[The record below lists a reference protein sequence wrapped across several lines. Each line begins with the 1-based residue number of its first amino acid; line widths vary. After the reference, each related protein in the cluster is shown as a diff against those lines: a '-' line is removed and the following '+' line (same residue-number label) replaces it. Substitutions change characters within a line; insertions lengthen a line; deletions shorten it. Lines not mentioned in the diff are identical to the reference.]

1 MTNPGICK
9 KEGHKMINYNGNK
22 AENVKIAYIGG
33 GSRGWAWKLMTDLA
47 MADDISGEIALYDI
61 DYDASKKNEII
72 GNRIKD
78 MKECKSVWTYKASK
92 TIDEALAGANFV
104 VISILPATFDEMQ
117 SDVHTPEEY
126 NIYQAVGDTTG
137 PGGIIRALRTI
148 PMYET
153 IAKVIEKNCPDA
165 WVISYTNPMAVCVST
180 LYKVFPKIKAFG
192 CCHEV
197 FGTQKLLAKMLG
209 EMCGIENIN
218 REEIITNVVGVN
230 HFTWLTS
237 AQYRN
242 IDLFP
247 LYKEFCQ
254 KYAEDGYKNGTD
266 DNWMNNA
273 FQCEEMVK
281 MDLFLRHGY
290 IAAAGDRHLAEF
302 CNQKWYLES
311 PERVAE
317 MHFGLTNV
325 DYRKK
330 DRIKKV
336 EKSERMVSGEDAFEF
351 SNSGEDGVNQ
361 IRALL
366 GLHSFVTNINIPN
379 VGQIPNLPKGVIVES
394 NATFRAN
401 SATPVFAGDVP
412 FELYPM
418 IAKLA
423 GEQELTVRAGLER
436 NFDLAFQAF
445 VQDPLC
451 SNLSLSEAKK
461 LFDKMIDNTKEY
473 LW

>member
-1 MTNPGICK
+1 
-9 KEGHKMINYNGNK
+9 MIKFNGNK
-22 AENVKIAYIGG
+22 AENIKIAYIGG

-61 DYDASKKNEII
+61 DYEASKKNEII

-78 MKECKSVWTYKASK
+78 MDECKSVWNYSAAK
-92 TIDEALAGANFV
+92 TIDEALYGANFV
-104 VISILPATFDEMQ
+104 IISILPGTFDEMY

-148 PMYET
+148 PMYEV
-153 IAKVIEKNCPDA
+153 IAKAIEKNCPEA
-165 WVISYTNPMAVCVST
+165 WVINYTNPMAVCVNT
-180 LYKVFPKIKAFG
+180 LYRVFPKIKAFG

-197 FGTQKLLAKMLG
+197 FGTQKLLAKMLS
-209 EMCGIENIN
+209 EMCGIENVK
-218 REEIITNVVGVN
+218 REEIITNVIGVN
-230 HFTWLTS
+230 HFTWITS

-242 IDLFP
+242 IDLFSH
-247 LYKEFCQ
+247 YREFCL
-254 KYAEDGYKNGTD
+254 KYADDGYKNGAD
-266 DNWMNNA
+266 DNWMNNS
-273 FQCEEMVK
+273 FQSEEKVK
-281 MDLFLRHGY
+281 MDLFLRYGF

-302 CNQKWYLES
+302 CNKTWYLES
-311 PERVAE
+311 PERVKD
-317 MHFGLTNV
+317 MHFGLTSV
-325 DYRKK
+325 EYRKK
-330 DRIKKV
+330 DWAKKF
-336 EKSERMVSGEDAFEF
+336 EKSERMVKGEDTFEF

-366 GLHSFVTNINIPN
+366 GLHNFVTNINIPN
-379 VGQIPNLPKGVIVES
+379 IGQIPNLPKGVVVES

-401 SATPVFAGDVP
+401 SAVPVFAGDVP
-412 FELYPM
+412 VELYSM
-418 IAKLA
+418 LSRLA

-436 NFDLAFQAF
+436 DFDLAFQAF

-451 SNLSLSEAKK
+451 SNLTISDAKK
-461 LFDKMIDNTKEY
+461 LFDKMTENTKAY

>member
-1 MTNPGICK
+1 
-9 KEGHKMINYNGNK
+9 
-22 AENVKIAYIGG
+22 
-33 GSRGWAWKLMTDLA
+33 
-47 MADDISGEIALYDI
+47 
-61 DYDASKKNEII
+61 
-72 GNRIKD
+72 
-78 MKECKSVWTYKASK
+78 
-92 TIDEALAGANFV
+92 
-104 VISILPATFDEMQ
+104 
-117 SDVHTPEEY
+117 
-126 NIYQAVGDTTG
+126 
-137 PGGIIRALRTI
+137 
-148 PMYET
+148 
-153 IAKVIEKNCPDA
+153 
-165 WVISYTNPMAVCVST
+165 
-180 LYKVFPKIKAFG
+180 
-192 CCHEV
+192 
-197 FGTQKLLAKMLG
+197 
-209 EMCGIENIN
+209 
-218 REEIITNVVGVN
+218 
-230 HFTWLTS
+230 
-237 AQYRN
+237 
-242 IDLFP
+242 
-247 LYKEFCQ
+247 
-254 KYAEDGYKNGTD
+254 
-266 DNWMNNA
+266 
-273 FQCEEMVK
+273 MVK

-302 CNQKWYLES
+302 CNQKWYLGS

-401 SATPVFAGDVP
+401 SATPVFAGDIP